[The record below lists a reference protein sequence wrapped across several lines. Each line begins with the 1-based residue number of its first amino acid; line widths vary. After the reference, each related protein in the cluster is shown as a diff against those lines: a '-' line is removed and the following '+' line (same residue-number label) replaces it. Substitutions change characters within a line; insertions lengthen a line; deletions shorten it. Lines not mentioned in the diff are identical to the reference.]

1 MAAFWEALTPTA
13 VGAAATV
20 LGVYMGAVVGRRNQ
34 DRQWIRDKK
43 TAAYET
49 FLQEFT
55 AVEIELRQAYLDDRL
70 PEVRWER
77 FNAALVSVSLLADR
91 DVGPAAA
98 RLADLIERF
107 TLVFDGRARALEE
120 LRNIH
125 SGLVQAQMN
134 FVNAARRS
142 LDPSHGDFDWQL
154 GGPSPWYGIEHFHGQ
169 EDEAGT
175 SEPLG
180 GPQPRPS
187 SN

>member
-1 MAAFWEALTPTA
+1 MAPFWEALIPTA

-20 LGVYMGAVVGRRNQ
+20 MGVYMGAVVGRRNQ

-55 AVEIELRQAYLDDRL
+55 AVEIELRQAYLDDRI

-91 DVGPAAA
+91 DIGPAAA
-98 RLADLIERF
+98 RISDLIEQL
-107 TLVFDGRARALEE
+107 TLTFDGRPKTLGE
-120 LRNIH
+120 LKRIH
-125 SGLVQAQMN
+125 SGLVQAQKD

-142 LDPSHGDFDWQL
+142 LDASHGDFDWQL
-154 GGPSPWYGIEHFHGQ
+154 GGPPPWYGIEHYHGPV
-169 EDEAGT
+169 DEADT
-175 SEPLG
+175 ST
-180 GPQPRPS
+180 S
-187 SN
+187 